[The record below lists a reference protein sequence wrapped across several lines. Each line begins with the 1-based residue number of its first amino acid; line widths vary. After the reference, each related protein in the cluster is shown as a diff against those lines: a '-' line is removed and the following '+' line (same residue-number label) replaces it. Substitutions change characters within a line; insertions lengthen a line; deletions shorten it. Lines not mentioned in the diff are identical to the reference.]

1 MVLVGSNDSEQ
12 LDLMRQLI
20 CSYKGCLRRG
30 MEISMKATIYFY
42 RQAVQLVPDIEFRI
56 KDFTSY
62 NLASASGDEED
73 DPNVSQES
81 DDSPELADLA
91 NRFLSLSVTGF
102 CQPLYETRMT
112 HISAI
117 PLELVMYIFKWVVS
131 TELDMKS
138 LEHLALVCKGFYACA
153 RDPDIW
159 KLACQRYMH
168 EHCSLLNGWENDA
181 I

>member
-1 MVLVGSNDSEQ
+1 
-12 LDLMRQLI
+12 
-20 CSYKGCLRRG
+20 
-30 MEISMKATIYFY
+30 IYFY

-62 NLASASGDEED
+62 NLASGRLWCPVVFIASGDEED

-159 KLACQRYMH
+159 KLACQSPIRVVP
-168 EHCSLLNGWENDA
+168 
-181 I
+181 